1 MMLVRLLM
9 QTVGLALAQ
18 IRTNKFRAALTALG
32 IIIGVASVTS
42 VIAALDGMKK
52 GILSEVESFGARK
65 LWVWGEVPREL
76 RGKMDWKDV
85 AMTDEEFDAIRAN
98 CPSIT
103 RLTALLNS
111 SYTISYGEVKKDAV
125 QITGI
130 QPDWHEIESRHVIV
144 GRQLTTD
151 DDAERKQV
159 CLINEKAIEEL
170 RLPTDPVGEH
180 IMVKDRR
187 FLIVGVLETKEVSAM
202 FGGGETMSEVYVAYS
217 VCRKLNP
224 LFAFPYAMA
233 QLSAPDKAD
242 DAKAEIRFVLR
253 KARGLAPEKSDTFG
267 MEILQQAIDQFNSL
281 AAGITSIAGGV
292 VSISLLVGGI
302 GIMNIMLVSVS
313 ERTREIGLRKSV
325 GAKPLTVLMQ
335 FLVEAI
341 TLCLM
346 GGLIGLVAGQGLTL
360 MLQQMKGA
368 NLEQAAIPG
377 WAIFL
382 SLGFSAGVGVI
393 FGMLPAIKAARLDPI
408 EALRHA

>member
-1 MMLVRLLM
+1 MTLVRLLM

-18 IRTNKFRAALTALG
+18 IRSNKFRAALTALG
-32 IIIGVASVTS
+32 IIIGVASVS
-42 VIAALDGMKK
+42 AVIAALDGMKK

-65 LWVWGEVPREL
+65 MWVWGEVPREL

-85 AMTDEEFDAIRAN
+85 QMTLEEIDEISQH

-103 RLTALLNS
+103 RITPLLNS
-111 SYTISYGEVKKDAV
+111 SYSVVYGEMKKDGV
-125 QITGI
+125 QVTGMR
-130 QPDWHEIESRHVIV
+130 PDWHEIESRYVTL
-144 GRQLTTD
+144 GRQLTLD
-151 DDAERKQV
+151 DDRERKQV

-180 IMVKDRR
+180 IMVNERR

-202 FGGGETMSEVYVAYS
+202 FGGGETLSEVYLPFGT
-217 VCRKLNP
+217 CKKMNP

-253 KARGLAPEKSDTFG
+253 KARGLAPDKSDTFG
-267 MEILQQAIDQFNSL
+267 MEILQQAIDQFNAL
-281 AAGITSIAGGV
+281 AAGITAVAGGV

-325 GAKPLTVLMQ
+325 GAKPTTVLLQ
-335 FLVEAI
+335 FLVEAV

-346 GGLIGLVAGQGLTL
+346 GGLIGLVVGQALTL
-360 MLQQMKGA
+360 ALRQMKGA
-368 NLEQAAIPG
+368 NLEQAEIPG
-377 WAIFL
+377 WAILL
-382 SLGFSAGVGVI
+382 SLGFSAGVGVV
-393 FGMLPAIKAARLDPI
+393 FGMLPAIKAARLNPI
-408 EALRHA
+408 DALRHA